1 MQLDKYIKTDL
12 EQTKKMYNIIFTLG
26 DLYDNY
32 EEYQF
37 QSNYDV
43 DDMFVAYRKASKI
56 LNFDFCKECCTKY
69 NENYITRR
77 YIDKLLNYKIIKEE
91 DIVSN
96 GIEDIYLIP
105 NSTDFLEIFIKIVRI
120 VLLDFILEPRIIKEH
135 LFFPLDG
142 AAYGVLNRN

>member
-1 MQLDKYIKTDL
+1 M
-12 EQTKKMYNIIFTLG
+12 FTLG

-32 EEYQF
+32 EECHF

-43 DDMFVAYRKASKI
+43 DDIFTAYRKASKI

-77 YIDKLLNYKIIKEE
+77 YIDKLLNYKIIEE
-91 DIVSN
+91 KDIVSN
-96 GIEDIYLIP
+96 GTEDIYLILD
-105 NSTDFLEIFIKIVRI
+105 NTNFLKIFVKIVRI
-120 VLLDFILEPRIIKEH
+120 VLPNFILKPRILQEH

-142 AAYGVLNRN
+142 AAYGILNRV